1 MKKIFLIIFIAW
13 LGMHLEAGELQNCS
27 TFVLKTEASIFLGH
41 NLDESPELFV
51 PGLVCINRRN
61 VYREGITWNDLIAP
75 AREYAKAI
83 VAFEMKPAPKLS
95 WISKYGSVTFNSEGV
110 DFPDGGMNEKGLAV
124 FEMSLGETSY
134 KNDPAHPTLFMSL
147 WIQYQLDNCATL
159 DEVIRNANDI
169 NLQGWS
175 WHYFVADRNGDCAV
189 IEFLEGEVVAHRNL
203 AYSVLCN
210 ARYSL
215 ELERLKYFAGFGG
228 TIPLEINSSRLP
240 RFVKAAKMLKDF
252 ERMPQKAPRDQ
263 ALKILDAIKIKGW
276 NKWGILIDVRNMI
289 FYFHSADNRKLR
301 YFAVNDAD
309 FSPEKNDR
317 ILDIHA
323 DRLADVKG
331 QFVDYSYERNLELTK
346 KRAGILF
353 VERLKGLE
361 KNGIN
366 ASVYAERF
374 ADYSRRMRAKTKK
387 TWLAKS
393 ESRP

>member
-1 MKKIFLIIFIAW
+1 MKKVFLVIFIVFLSAR
-13 LGMHLEAGELQNCS
+13 LEVVKPKKCS
-27 TFVLKTEASIFLGH
+27 TFALKAGKDVFLGH
-41 NLDESPELFV
+41 NLDESPELFI

-61 VYREGITWNDLIAP
+61 VYREGITWNDLVAP
-75 AREYAKAI
+75 AREYENAI
-83 VAFEMKPAPKLS
+83 VAFEKKPAPKLG
-95 WISKYGSVTFNSEGV
+95 WISKFGSVTFNSEGV

-124 FEMSLGETSY
+124 FEMSLGETRY
-134 KNDPAHPTLFMSL
+134 KHDPAHPTLFMSL

-159 DEVIRNANDI
+159 DEVIDNATDI

-175 WHYFVADRNGDCAV
+175 WHYFIADRNGDCAV
-189 IEFLEGEVVAHRNL
+189 IEFLKGEMVAHRDL
-203 AYSVLCN
+203 AYPVLCN
-210 ARYSL
+210 SRYSL
-215 ELERLKYFAGFGG
+215 ELERLKYFEGFGG

-252 ERMPQKAPRDQ
+252 ERMPPMAPRDQ

-289 FYFHSADNRKLR
+289 FYFHSGDNRRLR
-301 YFAVNDAD
+301 YFAVNDTD
-309 FSPEKNDR
+309 FSPKKNDR

-323 DRLADVKG
+323 DLSADVKG
-331 QFVDYSYERNLELTK
+331 HFIDYSYERNLQLTM

-361 KNGIN
+361 KNGVS
-366 ASVYAERF
+366 ASVYAGRF

-387 TWLAKS
+387 IGPAKLGA
-393 ESRP
+393 RP